1 MFYRQFLTRFVPCMN
16 PNPSLRLFP
25 CSCTIPP
32 SGTTLQRDGCSTQ
45 TLITLRM
52 SVTTESSTTQA
63 TPPTSRLT
71 SGETIVHTLTTLRP
85 HFDHTSTKLRPP
97 LNHPSTTLRPPFDHP
112 STTLWPPFDHTS
124 TTLRPHFDHLS
135 TTFRQPFDQPSN
147 TLLPPFK
154 HPSTTLQPP
163 FKHLSNTLRPCTF
176 LLILTTILL
185 HPHFPGPSRLLTST
199 PSLERPATQQ
209 RQRPW
214 RVSWWCHK
222 AKMTSRILLSTSL
235 VLT

>member
-1 MFYRQFLTRFVPCMN
+1 MQWIRPQVQEVSDRAYLYKTMFYRQFLTRFVPCMN

-85 HFDHTSTKLRPP
+85 HFDHTST
-97 LNHPSTTLRPPFDHP
+97 
-112 STTLWPPFDHTS
+112 
-124 TTLRPHFDHLS
+124 
-135 TTFRQPFDQPSN
+135 TFRQPFDNLSTNLQ
-147 TLLPPFK
+147 TPFY
-154 HPSTTLQPP
+154 HP
-163 FKHLSNTLRPCTF
+163 SNTLRPPFNHLSNTF
-176 LLILTTILL
+176 Q
-185 HPHFPGPSRLLTST
+185 T
-199 PSLERPATQQ
+199 PFDHAPFY
-209 RQRPW
+209 
-214 RVSWWCHK
+214 
-222 AKMTSRILLSTSL
+222 
-235 VLT
+235 